1 MFDIWNGFR
10 MVFGLRR
17 SEGDYLWLICGCN
30 RNSNVAQLLLIDSSI
45 FWRSILDFPWWLFNQ
60 IFVVWRLLYNFVF
73 KIFQYLVLS
82 YQSLIEFLLLQVE
95 IGLIFFLL
103 SIVRFLAGDEI
114 SIIIIIV
121 LGWVQI
127 IMLFSRLFQ
136 ILIDLTLLNDISFD
150 RGKVWVIALS
160 DILFALLLSNLLIS
174 NHLFGDVLLWC
185 QIGKCLLGFY
195 GYVFRF

>member
-1 MFDIWNGFR
+1 

-17 SEGDYLWLICGCN
+17 SEGDCLWLICGCD
-30 RNSNVAQLLLIDSSI
+30 RNSYVAQLLLIDSSI

-60 IFVVWRLLYNFVF
+60 IFVVRRLLNNFVF

-95 IGLIFFLL
+95 IDLIFFLL
-103 SIVRFLAGDEI
+103 SIVRLLAGDE
-114 SIIIIIV
+114 IIIIIV

-127 IMLFSRLFQ
+127 NMLFSRLFQ
-136 ILIDLTLLNDISFD
+136 ILIDLTLLNDICFD

-174 NHLFGDVLLWC
+174 NHIFGDVLFWC
-185 QIGKCLLGFY
+185 QIGKCFLSFH
-195 GYVFRF
+195 GYVLRLYRLFIYW

>member
-1 MFDIWNGFR
+1 

-17 SEGDYLWLICGCN
+17 GEGDCLWLICGCN
-30 RNSNVAQLLLIDSSI
+30 QNSNVAQLLLIDSSI
-45 FWRSILDFPWWLFNQ
+45 FWRSILNFLWWLFNQ
-60 IFVVWRLLYNFVF
+60 IFVVRRLLYNFVF

-103 SIVRFLAGDEI
+103 SIVRLLAGDE
-114 SIIIIIV
+114 IIIIIV

-127 IMLFSRLFQ
+127 NMLFSRLFQ

-174 NHLFGDVLLWC
+174 NHLFGDVLFWC
-185 QIGKCLLGFY
+185 QIGKCFLGFY
-195 GYVFRF
+195 GYVLRFYRLFIYW

>member
-1 MFDIWNGFR
+1 

-17 SEGDYLWLICGCN
+17 SEGDCLWLICGCD
-30 RNSNVAQLLLIDSSI
+30 RNSYVAQLLLIDSSI

-60 IFVVWRLLYNFVF
+60 IFVVRRLLNNFVF

-103 SIVRFLAGDEI
+103 SIVRLLAGDE
-114 SIIIIIV
+114 IIIIIV

-127 IMLFSRLFQ
+127 NMLFSRLFQ

-160 DILFALLLSNLLIS
+160 DILFALLLSNILIS
-174 NHLFGDVLLWC
+174 NHLFGDVLFWC
-185 QIGKCLLGFY
+185 QIGKCFLSFH
-195 GYVFRF
+195 GYVLRLYRLFIY